1 MNDTGGLIL
10 GLAVA
15 IAALST
21 IARLV
26 NVPYPIMLVLGGLG
40 IGLIPGL
47 PDVTLDPDLVLVIFL
62 PPLLY
67 AAAFFASLPDLRRD
81 LRVISLNAV
90 GLVIATAV
98 GVALVA
104 HALIDGMSWGAAFAL
119 GAVVAPTDPIAA
131 TEIARR
137 VGAPRRLINIIEG
150 ESLINDGTALVI
162 YRSAVAAVVGGSFS
176 IWSGGL
182 DFVLALVGGVAIG
195 LAVGVAIAEVR
206 RRIDDPPVEITI
218 ALATGYA
225 AYFPAEAIDVSGVLA
240 AVTAGIYL
248 GWKAPE
254 IASVRQRLQ
263 GRPVW
268 ELLQFLLNAVLFV
281 LIGLQLPVVVG
292 NLEAVSASTLLGYAA
307 AICATVVGARFLWIN
322 LMTVVIRTLD
332 RRPEQVL
339 RRADWR
345 MRLVGVWAG
354 MRGAVAL
361 AAALAL
367 PLQTDAGDPFPQ
379 RDLIIFLAFSVI
391 LFTLVVQGL
400 TMPWLLR
407 RLGIADDVG
416 ELEEEEVRAR
426 LRASAAALERLEEL
440 AEEEWTRDETV
451 ERLRQLYVYRQR
463 RFSARRDGGDDSQ
476 LIEERSIAYQRLVR
490 EIYNAQR
497 QAVVELRNAGE
508 ISNEVMTAIEHELD
522 LEDSRLE
529 I

>member
-1 MNDTGGLIL
+1 MDETGGLIL

-21 IARLV
+21 VARLI
-26 NVPYPIMLVLGGLG
+26 NVPYPIVLVIGGLG

-67 AAAFFASLPDLRRD
+67 AAAFFASLRDLRRD
-81 LRVISLNAV
+81 LRPITMSAV

-104 HALIDGMSWGAAFAL
+104 HALIDGMTWGAAFAL
-119 GAVVAPTDPIAA
+119 GAIVAPTDAIAA
-131 TEIARR
+131 TAITRR
-137 VGAPRRLINIIEG
+137 LGAPRRLVTIIEG

-182 DFVLALVGGVAIG
+182 DFVLAVTGGI
-195 LAVGVAIAEVR
+195 AVGLVVGAAIAEIR
-206 RRIDDPPVEITI
+206 RRIEDPPVEITI
-218 ALATGYA
+218 SLATGYA
-225 AYFPAEAIDVSGVLA
+225 AYLPAEAIDVSGVLA

-254 IASVRQRLQ
+254 IASVSQRMQ

-281 LIGLQLPVVVG
+281 LIGLQLPIVVG
-292 NLEAVSASTLLGYAA
+292 NLEGISAITLVGYAA
-307 AICATVVGARFLWIN
+307 AICAAVVAVRLIWTN
-322 LMTVVIRTLD
+322 TMPYVVRALD
-332 RRPEQVL
+332 RRPQQQA
-339 RRADWR
+339 RR
-345 MRLVGVWAG
+345 VGWQARQIAAWAG
-354 MRGAVAL
+354 MRGGVSL

-367 PLQTDAGDPFPQ
+367 PLQTDAGEPFPQ

-400 TMPWLLR
+400 TLPWLMR
-407 RLGIADDVG
+407 RLRVGDDG
-416 ELEEEEVRAR
+416 REQEEEEVRAR
-426 LRASAAALERLEEL
+426 LHASAAALERLEEL
-440 AEEEWTRDETV
+440 ASEDWTRDETV
-451 ERLRQLYVYRQR
+451 ERVRQLYQYRQR
-463 RFSARRDGGDDSQ
+463 RFSARRDGGDSDG
-476 LIEERSIAYQRLVR
+476 IEDRSLAFQRLSR
-490 EIYNAQR
+490 ELYNAQR
-497 QAVVELRNAGE
+497 HAIVALRNSGE
-508 ISNEVMTAIEHELD
+508 ISNEVMTRIERDLD

>member
-1 MNDTGGLIL
+1 MNETGELIL

-21 IARLV
+21 IARLI
-26 NVPYPIMLVLGGLG
+26 NVPYPIVLVIGGLG

-67 AAAFFASLPDLRRD
+67 AAAFFASLRDLRRD
-81 LRVISLNAV
+81 LRVISLNAI

-98 GVALVA
+98 GVAVVA
-104 HALIDGMSWGAAFAL
+104 HSMIDGMSWAAAFAL
-119 GAVVAPTDPIAA
+119 GAIVAPTDPIAA
-131 TEIARR
+131 TSIARR
-137 VGAPRRLINIIEG
+137 LGAPRRIVNVIEG

-182 DFVLALVGGVAIG
+182 DFVLALIGGI
-195 LAVGVAIAEVR
+195 AVGLVVGAVITEIR
-206 RRIDDPPVEITI
+206 RRIEDTPVEITI
-218 ALATGYA
+218 SLATGYA
-225 AYFPAEAIDVSGVLA
+225 AYLPAEAIDVSGVLA

-254 IASVRQRLQ
+254 IASVTQRLQ

-281 LIGLQLPVVVG
+281 LIGLQLPTVVDG
-292 NLEAVSASTLLGYAA
+292 LDQSAATLAGYAA
-307 AICATVVGARFLWIN
+307 AICAAVVGIRFLWLNVI
-322 LMTVVIRTLD
+322 TVAIRTLD
-332 RRPEQVL
+332 RRPSQRA
-339 RRADWR
+339 RRSDWR
-345 MRLVGVWAG
+345 TRVIGGWAG
-354 MRGAVAL
+354 MRGAVSL

-367 PLQTDAGDPFPQ
+367 PLQTDTGPFLE
-379 RDLIIFLAFSVI
+379 RDLIIFLTFSVI

-400 TMPWLLR
+400 TLPWLLR
-407 RLGIADDVG
+407 RLKVCDDG
-416 ELEEEEVRAR
+416 REEAEEEVEAR
-426 LRASAAALERLEEL
+426 LRAAAAALERLEEL
-440 AEEEWTRDETV
+440 AEEDWTRDETV
-451 ERLRQLYVYRQR
+451 RRVRAMYEYRQR
-463 RFSARRDGGDDSQ
+463 RFTARRDGDDSDG
-476 LIEERSIAYQRLVR
+476 IEDRSLAFQRLSR
-490 EIYNAQR
+490 ELYNAQR
-497 QAVVELRNAGE
+497 AAVVDLRNRGE
-508 ISNEVMTAIEHELD
+508 ISNEVMTRIERELD

>member
-1 MNDTGGLIL
+1 MNETGGLIL

-21 IARLV
+21 IARLI
-26 NVPYPIMLVLGGLG
+26 NVPYPIVLVLGGLG

-67 AAAFFASLPDLRRD
+67 AAAFFVSLRDLRRE
-81 LRVISLNAV
+81 LRPITLSAV

-104 HALIDGMSWGAAFAL
+104 HALIDGMTWGTAFAL
-119 GAVVAPTDPIAA
+119 GAIVAPTDPIAA
-131 TEIARR
+131 GAITRR
-137 VGAPRRLINIIEG
+137 LGAPRRLVTIIEG

-182 DFVLALVGGVAIG
+182 DFVLAVVGGIAIG
-195 LAVGVAIAEVR
+195 LAVGWAIAEVR

-218 ALATGYA
+218 SLATGYA

-254 IASVRQRLQ
+254 IASVSQRLQ

-268 ELLQFLLNAVLFV
+268 ELLQFLVNAVLFV
-281 LIGLQLPVVVG
+281 LIGLQLPIVVG
-292 NLEAVSASTLLGYAA
+292 NLEGISDATLVGYAA
-307 AICATVVGARFLWIN
+307 AICATVVGVRLAWVN
-322 LMTVVIRTLD
+322 TMPYMIRALD
-332 RRPEQVL
+332 RRPGQVA
-339 RRADWR
+339 RRVDWR
-345 MRLVGVWAG
+345 TRQIAAWAG
-354 MRGAVAL
+354 MRGAVSL

-367 PLQTDAGDPFPQ
+367 PLQTDAGEPFPQ

-391 LFTLVVQGL
+391 LFTLVFQGL
-400 TMPWLLR
+400 TLPWLIR
-407 RLGIADDVG
+407 RLGVGDDG
-416 ELEEEEVRAR
+416 REQEEEEVRAR
-426 LRASAAALERLEEL
+426 LHASAIALERLEEL
-440 AEEEWTRDETV
+440 AAEDWTRDDTV
-451 ERLRQLYVYRQR
+451 ERVRRVYEYRQR
-463 RFSARRDGGDDSQ
+463 RFSARRDGDDSDG
-476 LIEERSIAYQRLVR
+476 IEERSIAYQRLVR
-490 EIYNAQR
+490 ELYNAQR
-497 QAVVELRNAGE
+497 EAVVELRNSGE
-508 ISNEVMTAIEHELD
+508 ISQEVMTLIERELD

>member
-1 MNDTGGLIL
+1 MNETGGLIL
-10 GLAVA
+10 GLFVA
-15 IAALST
+15 ITALTT
-21 IARLV
+21 IARLI
-26 NVPYPIMLVLGGLG
+26 NVPYPIVLVIGGLG

-67 AAAFFASLPDLRRD
+67 AAAFFASLRDLRRQ
-81 LRVISLNAV
+81 LRPITLTAV

-119 GAVVAPTDPIAA
+119 GAIVAPTDPIAA
-131 TEIARR
+131 TEITRR
-137 VGAPRRLINIIEG
+137 LGAPRRVVTMIEG

-176 IWSGGL
+176 LWSGGL
-182 DFVLALVGGVAIG
+182 DFVLAVFGGIAIGLLVGG
-195 LAVGVAIAEVR
+195 AIAEVR
-206 RRIDDPPVEITI
+206 RRIEDTPVEITI
-218 ALATGYA
+218 SLATGYA
-225 AYFPAEAIDVSGVLA
+225 AYLPAEAIGVSGVLA

-254 IASVRQRLQ
+254 IASVTQRLQ

-292 NLEAVSASTLLGYAA
+292 NLEGISTTTLIGYAA
-307 AICATVVGARFLWIN
+307 AICAAVVGMRLIWAN
-322 LMTVVIRTLD
+322 TVPYLIRALD
-332 RRPEQVL
+332 RRPQQRA

-345 MRLVGVWAG
+345 TRLIIAWSG
-354 MRGAVAL
+354 MRGAVSL

-367 PLQTDAGDPFPQ
+367 PLHTDSGAPFPY

-391 LFTLVVQGL
+391 VFTILVQGL
-400 TMPWLLR
+400 TLPWLLR
-407 RLGIADDVG
+407 RLKVGDDG
-416 ELEEEEVRAR
+416 REEEEEELQAR
-426 LRASAAALERLEEL
+426 LRAASAALERLEEL
-440 AEEEWTRDETV
+440 AGEDWTRDDTV
-451 ERLRQLYVYRQR
+451 DRVRRLYEYRQR
-463 RFSARRDGGDDSQ
+463 RFSARRDGDDSDG
-476 LIEERSIAYQRLVR
+476 IEDRSLAYQRLSR
-490 EIYNAQR
+490 ELYDAQR
-497 QAVVELRNAGE
+497 HALVDLRNRGV
-508 ISNEVMTAIEHELD
+508 ISNDVMTRIERELD